1 MTQSVYN
8 PVCIIDI
15 KSENMKMDLYI
26 DAAILSI
33 ATFNISVIFLFVNQ
47 KEDASIIAP
56 RQGTFTPFF

>member
-1 MTQSVYN
+1 
-8 PVCIIDI
+8 
-15 KSENMKMDLYI
+15 MKMDLYI